1 MRSTLSISA
10 LLALLLPS
18 GCGVHAAKQDTSRQ
32 AETHFRDY
40 KVIISESDGSRVEIP
55 KGVNLVYAMGG
66 GRFFV
71 GNLAANENKEMATP
85 IGMDIAREGQP
96 NLVVSAYTGGAHCCS
111 TFLIFETK
119 KICYI

>member
-1 MRSTLSISA
+1 MAILA
-10 LLALLLPS
+10 LLALLLLS
-18 GCGVHAAKQDTSRQ
+18 GYGEHAAKQDTSRQ

-55 KGVNLVYAMGG
+55 KGVNFVYAMGG

-71 GNLAANENKEMATP
+71 GNLAANENKDIATP
-85 IGMDIAREGQP
+85 IGMDIAGEGQP
-96 NLVVSAYTGGAHCCS
+96 NLVISAYTGGAHCS

-119 KICYI
+119 KNLFH